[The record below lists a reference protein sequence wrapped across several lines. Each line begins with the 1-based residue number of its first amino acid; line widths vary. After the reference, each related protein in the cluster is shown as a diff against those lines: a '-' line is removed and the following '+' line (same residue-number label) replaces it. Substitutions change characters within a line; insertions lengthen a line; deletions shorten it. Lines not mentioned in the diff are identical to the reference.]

1 MKGGEYAVNMQEL
14 KKISDSENFAPIYIF
29 YGEETFLSAFYS
41 KRLCDNVNSFYGM
54 ADFNFSE
61 FEGDRIKLETLVDTV
76 EAMPMFAEKK
86 CVLVKDF
93 PVESFNSDD
102 ISFITDCLKNSPES
116 TVLIFVYHNIL
127 PQKSNGKW
135 SEFFDAIASNHGVI
149 AECSKPSHREMVL
162 WLRKAAELNNA
173 TLSDESAEYLLE
185 RCGTD
190 MRALRNEITKLSA
203 FADGEILP
211 EHIDSIAIKNL
222 DANVYD
228 MVKCVTT
235 RRFTQ
240 AFTILS
246 DMLDMGIEGSVILGT
261 LSGAFADIYRAKVG
275 KDAGKTAKEIAADF
289 GIKREF
295 RITNAMRDA
304 SRFTD
309 EYIYKCIE
317 AVAAADAELKSYV
330 VDEKLVFEK
339 LFAVIAE
346 AGVKKDA

>member
-1 MKGGEYAVNMQEL
+1 MTMQEL
-14 KKISDSENFAPIYIF
+14 KKISDSENFAPIYVF
-29 YGEETFLSAFYS
+29 YGDETFLSAFYS
-41 KRLCDNVNSFYGM
+41 KRLCDNVNLFYGM

-61 FEGDRIKLETLVDTV
+61 FEGDKVKLETLVDTI

-93 PVESFNSDD
+93 PVDSLNTDD
-102 ISFITDCLKNSPES
+102 LSFITDCLKNSPDT
-116 TVLIFVYHNIL
+116 TVLVFVYHNLL
-127 PQKSNGKW
+127 PQTSGTKW
-135 SEFFDAIASNHGVI
+135 SAFFEAVKTNHGVV
-149 AECSKPSHREMVL
+149 AVCDKPSNKEMIL

-173 TLSDESAEYLLE
+173 TLSDQSAEYILE

-190 MRALRNEITKLSA
+190 MRVLRNEITKLSSY
-203 FADGEILP
+203 ADGEILP
-211 EHIDSIAIKNL
+211 EHIDAIAVKNL

-240 AFTILS
+240 AFEILS

-261 LSGAFADIYRAKVG
+261 LSGAFADIYRAKAG

-295 RITNAMRDA
+295 RVTNAMRDA

-330 VDEKLVFEK
+330 IDEKLVFEK
-339 LFAVIAE
+339 LFATIAE
-346 AGVKKDA
+346 AGVRKDA